1 MRPPLAIFVLGLA
14 VAVPRAALAQD
25 TPSSEPAS
33 EDPAVVKLREK
44 FREGFEK
51 YRAGQYGEAILVW
64 SPIYHELGPA
74 KGYRLAF
81 NLARAYDQIHDEPRA
96 ADHYEA
102 YLDEVEARVAT
113 GEALEPVVL
122 KQRDEANER
131 MTQLRVKLARL
142 RFRGD
147 RVLVTVDAG
156 EVRVA
161 RGVSYVTPGR
171 HAIVWRPA
179 TSDQT
184 RVDLDAAAGAIVE
197 LEAPPLLE
205 KPPAVVAPPPVRWE
219 TRVEHP
225 FPKSVIYIGAG
236 VTALSFIL
244 PAALYAKALDTRDT
258 YEASDN
264 NKSASVQ
271 NDYSS
276 QKTAAYASWAIPA
289 LLGSATVALALYWY
303 LGEKAVRTPVA
314 FSGRT
319 SAPIPGGTSA
329 PIAF

>member
-1 MRPPLAIFVLGLA
+1 MRVMHRAAAIVLVGIALAM
-14 VAVPRAALAQD
+14 PRAAVAQE
-25 TPSSEPAS
+25 TPPTAN

-64 SPIYHELGPA
+64 GPIYHELGPA

-113 GEALEPVVL
+113 GEALERVVL

-131 MTQLRVKLARL
+131 MTELRAKLARL
-142 RFRGD
+142 RFRGEQ
-147 RVLVTVDAG
+147 VLVTVDAG

-161 RGVSYVTPGR
+161 RGVSYVAPGK

-179 TSDQT
+179 TADQT
-184 RVDLDAAAGAIVE
+184 RVEIAAAAGALLE
-197 LEAPPLLE
+197 LEAPPLPE
-205 KPPAVVAPPPVRWE
+205 KPPPVSPTPPPPVRWE

-225 FPKSVIYIGAG
+225 FPKSVLYIGAG

-258 YEASDN
+258 YEAGQKTAD
-264 NKSASVQ
+264 AQ

-289 LLGSATVALALYWY
+289 LIGSATVALAIYWY
-303 LGEKAVRTPVA
+303 LGEKTVRTPVA
-314 FSGRT
+314 LGF
-319 SAPIPGGTSA
+319 
-329 PIAF
+329 